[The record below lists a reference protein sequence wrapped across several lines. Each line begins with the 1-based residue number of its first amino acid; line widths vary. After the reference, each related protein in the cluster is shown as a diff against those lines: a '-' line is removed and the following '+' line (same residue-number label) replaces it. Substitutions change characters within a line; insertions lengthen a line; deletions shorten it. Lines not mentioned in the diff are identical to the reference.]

1 MIEAKGIENNEF
13 LQYKGRPLV
22 RKDDE
27 IYYGDLSKNYVKMMI
42 MTEKSAEKSG
52 ESIPNLIVMQL
63 FIAGKAFPERQNNAS
78 GLTDAF
84 ETATAWLDR
93 YDK

>member
-42 MTEKSAEKSG
+42 MNEKAAEKSG
-52 ESIPNLIVMQL
+52 ESIPGLIVMQL
-63 FIAGKAFPERQNNAS
+63 FIAGKAFPERQNNAN
-78 GLTDAF
+78 GLSDAF